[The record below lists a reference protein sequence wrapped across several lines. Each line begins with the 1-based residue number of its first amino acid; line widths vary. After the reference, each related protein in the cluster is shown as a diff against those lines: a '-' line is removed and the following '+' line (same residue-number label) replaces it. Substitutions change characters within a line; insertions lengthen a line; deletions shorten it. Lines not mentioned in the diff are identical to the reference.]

1 MIVWGWDT
9 VLLREFK
16 VDHIDCP
23 ICKTKESLV
32 FYLSCRIYFLFF
44 IPFCPDTRIISGT
57 CEHCGERIGK
67 IDLQKSDRA
76 IFNVKQ
82 YAEKAPK
89 FSYIGISALILFIII
104 YFIFL

>member
-44 IPFCPDTRIISGT
+44 FPFCPDTRIISGT

-82 YAEKAPK
+82 YPEKAPK